1 MNYNCPYFG
10 KADTPSN
17 KGKQEGRWKT
27 MGDNGRQRE
36 TMGGKGR
43 QGQMADTPSNKGKQE
58 ERQWETRTHMGR
70 QWKAIGDEGRQ
81 DLGKADTPSNTGTHV
96 GREWETRG
104 DKTSGRRAHQPT
116 QARMLE
122 DNGGQR
128 EARGD
133 KTSGR
138 RRHHPTQAHMWGD
151 NGGQWE
157 TIGDKTSGRRTH
169 HPTKETRR
177 RQGETRPREG
187 GHTIQHQGGH
197 LKRALRTPNRFLFG
211 EKSNSFQHQNRSKLR
226 VKIYF
231 EFCNVWNA
239 EASPNINLK
248 PLVKKRAFPCYK
260 AGPHERCRTLL
271 RPCHWNHY
279 YVVLAYMHIPDVPNK
294 INRTHDDK
302 PYMNDTGW
310 RCTMSCAS
318 WNRFLRTSLGMF
330 ALKLSKQWDVASTT
344 NVMPDVPA
352 TPSYWLCLCN
362 SRSRVPPMINSI

>member
-36 TMGGKGR
+36 QRKARRETMGDK
-43 QGQMADTPSNKGKQE
+43 DTYGETMEGNWRRG
-58 ERQWETRTHMGR
+58 ETRP
-70 QWKAIGDEGRQ
+70 WEGGHTIQHRHTC
-81 DLGKADTPSNTGTHV
+81 GG
-96 GREWETRG
+96 EWETRG

-138 RRHHPTQAHMWGD
+138 RRHY
-151 NGGQWE
+151 QWE
-157 TIGDKTSGRRTH
+157 TVGDKTSGRRTH

-211 EKSNSFQHQNRSKLR
+211 EKSYSFQRQNRSKLH

-260 AGPHERCRTLL
+260 AGPNERCRTLL

-330 ALKLSKQWDVASTT
+330 ALKLSKQWDVASTKKCY
-344 NVMPDVPA
+344 A
-352 TPSYWLCLCN
+352 WCSCN
-362 SRSRVPPMINSI
+362 AKLLALPM

>member
-1 MNYNCPYFG
+1 MVNNGYWLPIIFCNYIIGIIKYGIQFTLDLSWIITVHILGRRTHHP
-10 KADTPSN
+10 T
-17 KGKQEGRWKT
+17 KGSKKGDGRQWET
-27 MGDNGRQRE
+27 TGDNG
-36 TMGGKGR
+36 
-43 QGQMADTPSNKGKQE
+43 NKGKQE

-81 DLGKADTPSNTGTHV
+81 DLGKVDTPSNTGTHV

-138 RRHHPTQAHMWGD
+138 RRHY
-151 NGGQWE
+151 QWE
-157 TIGDKTSGRRTH
+157 TVGDKTSGRRTH

-211 EKSNSFQHQNRSKLR
+211 EKSYSFQRQNRSKLH

-260 AGPHERCRTLL
+260 AGPNERCRTLL

-330 ALKLSKQWDVASTT
+330 ALKLSKQWDVASTKKCY
-344 NVMPDVPA
+344 A
-352 TPSYWLCLCN
+352 WCSCN
-362 SRSRVPPMINSI
+362 AKLLALPM